1 MVYPDLDVALTF
13 PGCNLSPLL
22 FSIFIDSLGTELNL
36 SKLGIP
42 LSDVNISALFFADDI
57 VLIGKS
63 IKALDH
69 LMSIA
74 RRFFSNHRL
83 KISETKSKVMMYN
96 ATTGQTSFS
105 GSQEYS
111 EMTLQQVVVFKYLG
125 VDICSSPRGLFR
137 AYNERVKAKAR
148 QYLQCVLALVRAGP
162 DRADLAHTLWTC
174 CALPV
179 IMYGCEVGILRG
191 RNLADCG
198 RICGSPHIA
207 IGSKKCGRNVPNDL
221 H

>member
-125 VDICSSPRGLFR
+125 ADICSSPRN
-137 AYNERVKAKAR
+137 A
-148 QYLQCVLALVRAGP
+148 QALV
-162 DRADLAHTLWTC
+162 
-174 CALPV
+174 
-179 IMYGCEVGILRG
+179 
-191 RNLADCG
+191 N
-198 RICGSPHIA
+198 
-207 IGSKKCGRNVPNDL
+207 
-221 H
+221 